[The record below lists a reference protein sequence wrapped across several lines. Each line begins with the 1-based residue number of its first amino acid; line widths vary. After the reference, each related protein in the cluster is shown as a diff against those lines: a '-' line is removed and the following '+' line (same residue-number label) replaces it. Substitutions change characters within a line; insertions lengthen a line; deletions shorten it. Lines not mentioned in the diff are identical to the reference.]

1 MVKYMKDK
9 IIKALKF
16 FGISGI
22 GWILDIIT
30 FSSLNSFFH
39 INIIVANIFSS
50 FIAITFVF
58 LSSTRKLFQNNSKI
72 SLKYKYIIY
81 LLYQI
86 VIVLCSSFIIN
97 SVNDFILGLN
107 LEFLASYTNIVAK
120 IIVTP
125 FTMIINYIAM
135 TIIVEKL

>member
-1 MVKYMKDK
+1 MKDK

>member
-1 MVKYMKDK
+1 MKDK

-97 SVNDFILGLN
+97 SVNDFVLGLN
-107 LEFLASYTNIVAK
+107 LEFLVSYSNIVAK